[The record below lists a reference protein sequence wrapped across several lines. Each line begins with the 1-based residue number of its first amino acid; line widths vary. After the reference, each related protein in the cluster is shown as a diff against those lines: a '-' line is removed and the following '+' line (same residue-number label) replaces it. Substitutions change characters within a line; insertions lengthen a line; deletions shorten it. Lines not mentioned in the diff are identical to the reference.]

1 MAKVDVEATQQ
12 KVDLVLE
19 QVRPYIQ
26 SHGGDVSLVEITPEG
41 VARIQLVG
49 ACVGCP
55 MSMMTLKMGIERIL
69 EEMVPEVTGVEGVMA
84 DDFEW
89 PEVPEGQ

>member
-1 MAKVDVEATQQ
+1 MAKIDVDATGQ
-12 KVDLVLE
+12 KVELVLE
-19 QVRPYIQ
+19 QVRPYIK
-26 SHGGDVSLVEITPEG
+26 SHGGDVSLVELTPEG

-55 MSMMTLKMGIERIL
+55 MSAMTLKMGIERLL
-69 EEMVPEVTGVEGVMA
+69 EELVPEVTGVEGVMA

-89 PEVPEGQ
+89 PEPIKE

>member
-1 MAKVDVEATQQ
+1 MTKIDVEATGQ
-12 KVDLVLE
+12 KVELVLE

-26 SHGGDVSLVEITPEG
+26 SHGGDVSLVELTPEG

-55 MSMMTLKMGIERIL
+55 MSAMTLKMGIERLL
-69 EEMVPEVTGVEGVMA
+69 EELVPEVTGVEGVMA

-89 PEVPEGQ
+89 PEAMKE

>member
-1 MAKVDVEATQQ
+1 MTKIDVEATGQ
-12 KVDLVLE
+12 KVELVLE

-26 SHGGDVSLVEITPEG
+26 SHGGDV
-41 VARIQLVG
+41 ARIQLVG

-55 MSMMTLKMGIERIL
+55 MSAMTLKMGIERLL
-69 EEMVPEVTGVEGVMA
+69 EELVPEVTGVEGVMA

-89 PEVPEGQ
+89 PEPMKE

>member
-1 MAKVDVEATQQ
+1 MTKIDVEATGQ
-12 KVDLVLE
+12 KVELVLE

-26 SHGGDVSLVEITPEG
+26 SHGGDVSLVELTPEG

-55 MSMMTLKMGIERIL
+55 MSTMTLKMGIERL
-69 EEMVPEVTGVEGVMA
+69 LGELVPEVTGVEGVMA

-89 PEVPEGQ
+89 PEAKEA